1 MINTGRALGLTLLL
15 MTVPAGY
22 CQVLSVGV
30 KAGVPLT
37 DAYTDVFVPDG
48 AGSGTEQ
55 RFTVGPTA
63 EVHLPFH
70 LSVEVDALWR
80 RSSLYQ
86 NGANISLITASVN
99 DWQIPFL
106 AKYEL
111 RFGPVH
117 PFIDGGVVY
126 RHASDSGSFVP
137 AISNANSSGV
147 SIGWGVT
154 LKFLH
159 FRLSP
164 EVRYTRWPSPPNY
177 QIAGTLSNANQADF
191 LVGFTF

>member
-1 MINTGRALGLTLLL
+1 MIATGRALGLTLLL
-15 MTVPAGY
+15 MVVPAY

-37 DAYTDVFVPDG
+37 DAYTDVFASNG
-48 AGSGTEQ
+48 AESSSEQ
-55 RFTVGPTA
+55 RFIVGPTA

-70 LSVEVDALWR
+70 FSVEVDALWR
-80 RSSLYQ
+80 RSSPYQ
-86 NGANISLITASVN
+86 AGVSPDTSSVN

-111 RFGPVH
+111 SFGPVH
-117 PFIDGGVVY
+117 PFVDGGVVY
-126 RHASDSGSFVP
+126 RHVSDSGSFAA

-147 SIGWGVT
+147 SVGWGVT

-159 FRLSP
+159 FRLAP
-164 EVRYTRWPSPPNY
+164 EVRYTRWPAPPNF
-177 QIAGTLSNANQADF
+177 QIGGVVSNANQADF